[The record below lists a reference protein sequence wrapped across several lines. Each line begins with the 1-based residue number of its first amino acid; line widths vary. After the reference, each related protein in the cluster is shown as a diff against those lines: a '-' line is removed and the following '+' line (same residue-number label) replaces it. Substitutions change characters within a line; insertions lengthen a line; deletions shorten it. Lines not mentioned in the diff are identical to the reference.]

1 MINRMKSSKITQ
13 CAILSALAIVFGYIE
28 MLIPLPVALPGVKW
42 GLGNIVVLVAIYMLG
57 KKYAFFIMLIKVFV
71 SSLLFSAPSVM
82 LYSLSGGV
90 LSFVLMTV
98 LKKYNFH
105 IITVSIGGGIFHNIG
120 QLICASIMMRT
131 LTVFSYLPILV
142 LCGVVSAVVTG
153 ICASVILKRIKKGM
167 V

>member
-1 MINRMKSSKITQ
+1 MKSSKITQ

-42 GLGNIVVLVAIYMLG
+42 GLGNIVVLVAIYILG
-57 KKYAFFIMLIKVFV
+57 KKSAFFIMLIKVIT
-71 SSLLFSAPSVM
+71 SSLLFSAPSVFI
-82 LYSLSGGV
+82 YSLFGGIF
-90 LSFVLMTV
+90 SFILMTV

-120 QLICASIMMRT
+120 QILCASIMMRT
-131 LTVFSYLPILV
+131 ITVFSYLPILV
-142 LCGVVSAVVTG
+142 LCGAVSAVVTG
-153 ICASVILKRIKKGM
+153 ICADLIMKRIKKGM